1 MGRDAKGLTALF
13 NSVTSFDHT
22 LSSGGLNVNARFH
35 PTVLHTDEDMEKMID
50 LLISYFHKGGMEVQI
65 NCVSKETLLDA
76 QKHPEKYKDLCVRIS
91 GQSAY
96 FNDLGAAMQE
106 QVIKRVEHT
115 G

>member
-1 MGRDAKGLTALF
+1 M
-13 NSVTSFDHT
+13 
-22 LSSGGLNVNARFH
+22 NARLH
-35 PTVLHTDEDMEKMID
+35 PTVLNSDEDMDKMID
-50 LLISYFHKGGMEVQI
+50 LLIAYFHKGGMEVQI

-76 QKHPEKYKDLCVRIS
+76 RKNPEKHKDLCVRIS

-96 FNDLGAAMQE
+96 FNELSSALQE